1 MQVKDCM
8 KHNIVSI
15 GGDQTVAEAAGL
27 LSEKHIGTLP
37 VVDAANKLIGLLPMR
52 SLIQIV
58 MPDFIN
64 LVEDF
69 DFVSDFGA
77 AEQRQ
82 PERAMLDQPVSKV
95 MLPAMAIEE
104 SSGLLRAFAMLHHG
118 QIHDLPVVDSQ
129 GRLVGIVSRV
139 DVGTAF
145 LRSWNVTQ
153 GG

>member
-1 MQVKDCM
+1 M
-8 KHNIVSI
+8 KRNIVSI
-15 GGDQTVAEAAGL
+15 AGDKTIADAARL

-37 VVDAANKLIGLLPMR
+37 VIDGANRLIGLLPMR
-52 SLIQIV
+52 SLIEIV

-64 LVEDF
+64 LVENF

-77 AEQRQ
+77 AEQRLPN
-82 PERAMLDQPVSKV
+82 PEQLARPVNQIMMPPISV
-95 MLPAMAIEE
+95 EE
-104 SSGLLRAFAMLHHG
+104 SSGLLRVFAMLY
-118 QIHDLPVVDSQ
+118 QYRIHDLPVVDAD

-145 LRSWNVTQ
+145 LRNWNVTQ